1 MYRAENV
8 YVYGVGGGT
17 IAGKGGGGYMH
28 VRSGWARAHVN
39 THVIPSRVNTFA
51 DLLGVVIAI

>member
-1 MYRAENV
+1 MYMYTGWE
-8 YVYGVGGGT
+8 G
-17 IAGKGGGGYMH
+17 
-28 VRSGWARAHVN
+28 VRSPGRGGVHARTIGMGEGVN

>member
-1 MYRAENV
+1 MYMYTGWEPRGYDRRE
-8 YVYGVGGGT
+8 GGGVHART
-17 IAGKGGGGYMH
+17 IGMGEG
-28 VRSGWARAHVN
+28 VN

>member
-17 IAGKGGGGYMH
+17 IAGKGGGGVH
-28 VRSGWARAHVN
+28 ARTIGMGEGVN

>member
-17 IAGKGGGGYMH
+17 IAGKGGVH
-28 VRSGWARAHVN
+28 ARTIGMGEGVN

>member
-8 YVYGVGGGT
+8 YEYGVGGGT
-17 IAGKGGGGYMH
+17 IAGKGGGVH
-28 VRSGWARAHVN
+28 ARTIGMGEGVN

>member
-1 MYRAENV
+1 MYMYTGWE
-8 YVYGVGGGT
+8 GVRSPGRGGGLHART
-17 IAGKGGGGYMH
+17 IGMGEG
-28 VRSGWARAHVN
+28 VN